1 MDATTQS
8 NYKDVSKIIFDSMK
22 EVQEDKMPL
31 KKAIVLIKQGSL
43 INNIHRTQLIASEC
57 LSKKDTT
64 SFYKD

>member
-43 INNIHRTQLIASEC
+43 INNIHRTQLIQ
-57 LSKKDTT
+57 
-64 SFYKD
+64 